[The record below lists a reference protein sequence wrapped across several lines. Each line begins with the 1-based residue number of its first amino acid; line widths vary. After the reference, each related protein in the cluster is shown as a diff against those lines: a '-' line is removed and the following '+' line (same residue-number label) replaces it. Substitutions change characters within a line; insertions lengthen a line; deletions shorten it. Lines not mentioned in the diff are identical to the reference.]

1 MTVANGSSKIVRS
14 TPGLDVNTL
23 GEIGINTS
31 LPRKI
36 EPSYILKGQNPLN
49 KYRSLTY
56 NFTLAALPGD
66 YLTNPEAY
74 RTGELDLV
82 VLKSGGKGFTGIK
95 AKGASAADVAAAN
108 TEVYAADDAGI
119 KREALVNIAK
129 QNMNFNLAAG
139 FNEKSPGRF
148 DMFIENIE
156 IETIMAFRDGTNVTQ
171 PSVIKFDVI
180 EPYSVNGFIEALQV
194 AAVSAGYSSYMESI
208 FVLKVEFW
216 GYPDDQDVANSA
228 PVKAEGYDR
237 FIPMLFSTVE
247 VDITEKGTRYRCEAV
262 PSNEKSFGQDNKL
275 KQPIKMTG
283 LTVKEILTDFMEKV
297 TRQNTK
303 INEEGKISAAKDHYD
318 TYEIVFPSVNENGY
332 DYSADNSIA
341 SSDLIEIFRDNAL
354 YKMVDPSTVS
364 PVNAYKTGESPGP
377 QKRQSRPD
385 SFKYNPEKTAIQ
397 FPENANIH
405 EIISS
410 VIRDSEYVRNI
421 LEALT
426 KEKKSENIP
435 DDNGLVNY
443 FLIKIETTFK
453 QTRDVA
459 AKRNYQIIKY
469 IVTPYK
475 IHYTRIPLYNGSV
488 QIPESQIKPLAVR
501 EYNYIYTGKNLDVID
516 FKLKFDTLFFEA
528 LPAALGN
535 KPMPAAQISA
545 APDGSKEV
553 KVNEPKIQEKL
564 KTESEI
570 PPHPNKQTAVPVR
583 QNHENA
589 GQYLNDP
596 FSTMARGMH
605 DAIVN
610 SRGSM
615 LDGEIQILG
624 DPMYLVTGG
633 MGNYRPK
640 LNTSNST
647 VTENQEAAF
656 TYGDVLIAINF
667 RNPIDIRG
675 LAAGGLMYFNDE
687 ERVPFSGIY
696 RVLTVKSTFKDGKFI
711 QFLTMI
717 RMPGQLLDGREQTIL
732 PFEVTQS
739 LVNRE
744 DQPTSSPTGS
754 AGPEYRL
761 PDSNPLSIGY
771 PSPGLPGQLSNF
783 TNATGGLGGSYDS
796 ILNQTYGFDSGFGG
810 NLFSQSSFIGA
821 PLPSSDQISSNI
833 RLDSAGLASL
843 NRGSLQSAALVNAAA
858 DVFPGDYSAQDF
870 ANSMV
875 DSLQTNSVDLTAN
888 AFNAVSNLGREASQL
903 VNDIGGKINQSVA
916 SVADPKSIAAAAG
929 LDPSRLSG
937 LSNNL
942 TSRLPRRI
950 QGLLS
955 GVPTN
960 LNLDSALASG
970 RSVDFSNIS
979 NFPPTA
985 PYTNV
990 SNNIYSI
997 GAATSRISAS
1007 GNPIDSVVSSDKIAS
1022 VKSMVSGLYSTSRI
1036 SDQIM
1041 PGTITSRYGSRS
1053 LATNPLDKLMKRG

>member
-1 MTVANGSSKIVRS
+1 MAVANGSSKIVRA
-14 TPGLDVNTL
+14 TPGLDINTL
-23 GEIGINTS
+23 GELGINTS

-66 YLTNPEAY
+66 YLTNPDAY
-74 RTGELDLV
+74 RTGELGLV
-82 VLKSGGKGFTGIK
+82 VLKSGGKGFDAIK
-95 AKGASAADVAAAN
+95 SKKASAADIAAAN

-129 QNMNFNLAAG
+129 QNMNFDLVG
-139 FNEKSPGRF
+139 GYNERSPGRF

-156 IETIMAFRDGTNVTQ
+156 IETIMSFREGTNVTQ
-171 PSVIKFDVI
+171 PSVIKFDII

-194 AAVSAGYSSYMESI
+194 AAVSAGYSSYMECI
-208 FVLKVEFW
+208 FVLKIEFW

-228 PVKAEGYDR
+228 PVKVEGYDR
-237 FIPMLFSTVE
+237 FIPMLLSTVE
-247 VDITEKGTRYRCEAV
+247 VDITEKGTRYRCEAI
-262 PSNEKSFGQDNKL
+262 PSNEKSFGQDNTL

-283 LTVKEILTDFMEKV
+283 ITVKEILTDFMKKV

-303 INEEGKISAAKDHYD
+303 MNEEGKISSANDHYD
-318 TYEIVFPSVNENGY
+318 TYEIVFPSTDINGY
-332 DYSADNSIA
+332 DYSSDNAIA
-341 SSDLIEIFRDNAL
+341 SSKLVEIFRDNVL

-364 PVNAYKTGESPGP
+364 PTNAYKTGESPGP

-385 SFKYNPEKTAIQ
+385 SFKYNPGETAIQ
-397 FPENANIH
+397 FPENAKIH

-421 LEALT
+421 LDALT
-426 KEKKSENIP
+426 NEGTWRSVV
-435 DDNGLVNY
+435 DDNGRVDY
-443 FLIKIETTFK
+443 FLIKIETTLK
-453 QTRDVA
+453 EARDIA
-459 AKRNYQIIKY
+459 AKRHYQNIKY

-488 QIPESQIKPLAVR
+488 QVPESQIKPLAVR
-501 EYNYIYTGKNLDVID
+501 EYNYIYTGKNLDIID

-535 KPMPAAQISA
+535 KPAPAAQLSA

-553 KVNEPKIQEKL
+553 KINEPKVQEKL
-564 KTESEI
+564 KTENEI
-570 PPHPNKQTAVPVR
+570 PAHPVKQSAVPVR

-610 SRGSM
+610 SKGSM

-640 LNTSNST
+640 LDTSNST

-656 TYGDVLIAINF
+656 TYGEVLIAINF

-675 LAAGGLMYFNDE
+675 LSKGGLMYFNDE
-687 ERVPFSGIY
+687 QRVPFSGIY

-717 RMPGQLLDGREQTIL
+717 RMPGQILDGQERTIL

-744 DQPTSSPTGS
+744 DQPTNSLSGS
-754 AGPEYRL
+754 VGPEYRL
-761 PDSNPLSIGY
+761 SDSNPLSIGY

-810 NLFSQSSFIGA
+810 NLFSQASFIGA

-843 NRGSLQSAALVNAAA
+843 NRGSLQSAALVNAAV
-858 DVFPGDYSAQDF
+858 DVFPGEYSAQDL
-870 ANSMV
+870 ASSMA
-875 DSLQTNSVDLTAN
+875 DSFKSNLTNLTET
-888 AFNAVSNLGREASQL
+888 AFDAVSNLGRDASQL
-903 VNDIGGKINQSVA
+903 INDVSGKINQSLA
-916 SVADPKSIAAAAG
+916 SVADPRSIAAAAG
-929 LDPSRLSG
+929 LDPSRISG

-942 TSRLPRRI
+942 TSRLPGRI

-979 NFPPTA
+979 NFPPTS
-985 PYTNV
+985 PYTKV
-990 SNNIYSI
+990 SNNIYST
-997 GAATSRISAS
+997 GATAPRMSSS
-1007 GNPIDSVVSSDKIAS
+1007 GNSVDSTVSRDKIAS
-1022 VKSMVSGLYSTSRI
+1022 ANSMISGLYNTSKI
-1036 SDQIM
+1036 SDQM
-1041 PGTITSRYGSRS
+1041 MLGTITAQYGSRS
-1053 LATNPLDKLMKRG
+1053 LGTNPLDKLMKRG